1 VFLPEGI
8 HLAPI
13 QKCGS
18 LLVFGAMLAYT
29 QNNPQSKPQDAVAL
43 NNSGVALRLASRPTE
58 ASEAFRRALK
68 IAGDTGDDRL
78 LATVLGGLGATLV
91 DLGEFARAQPV
102 LRRSL
107 ALFEKTAGP
116 DSIEAGE
123 AANNLAMVYRKNGD
137 LAQAQMQ
144 LERALPLMEKYL
156 GNDSP
161 ALAMAYNN
169 MFIVLVE
176 RKEAERKEAER
187 KEADE
192 KQWANAE
199 LYLMRA
205 LEIAKVL
212 PESVQ
217 LAEIEENLALLE
229 AHRGQFHEAAQTM
242 ELVIA
247 IEERTLKPE
256 DPRMAQSLESYSG
269 YLKKINRKAQAR
281 LAADRAK
288 AIRRAVP

>member
-1 VFLPEGI
+1 MF
-8 HLAPI
+8 A
-13 QKCGS
+13 
-18 LLVFGAMLAYT
+18 AMLAYAQT
-29 QNNPQSKPQDAVAL
+29 AADL
-43 NNSGVALRLASRPTE
+43 NNSGVALRLAARAAE
-58 ASEAFRRALK
+58 AIEAFSRAIK
-68 IAGDTGDDRL
+68 IAEDTGDQRL
-78 LATVLGGLGATLV
+78 LATALGGLGATLV

-137 LAQAQMQ
+137 LVQAQAQ

-156 GNDSP
+156 GSGNA
-161 ALAMAYNN
+161 ALALAFNN
-169 MFIVLVE
+169 MFIVMVE
-176 RKEAERKEAER
+176 QKRAEQ
-187 KEADE
+187 
-192 KQWANAE
+192 KQWDLAE
-199 LYLMRA
+199 PYVMRA
-205 LEIAKVL
+205 LEIAKAL

-247 IEERTLKPE
+247 IEERAIEARTMRPE
-256 DPRMAQSLESYSG
+256 DPRLAQSFESYSG
-269 YLKKINRKAQAR
+269 YLKKINLRAQAR
-281 LAADRAK
+281 QAQDRAK
-288 AIRRAVP
+288 AIRRTFF